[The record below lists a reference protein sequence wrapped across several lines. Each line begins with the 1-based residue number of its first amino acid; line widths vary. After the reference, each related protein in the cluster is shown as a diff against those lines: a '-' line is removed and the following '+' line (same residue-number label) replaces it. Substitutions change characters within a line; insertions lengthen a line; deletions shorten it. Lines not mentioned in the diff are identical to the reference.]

1 MGVEFR
7 TTVPRSEM
15 GMKRKHMVSCK
26 DDRDMVKCDL
36 TKEDQKMVKYSG
48 YKYNYVNNTLWIL
61 KLIVCSDAS

>member
-1 MGVEFR
+1 
-7 TTVPRSEM
+7 
-15 GMKRKHMVSCK
+15 
-26 DDRDMVKCDL
+26 MVKCDL